1 MLIRVEAE
9 LEDGGIIKVKTRNNS
24 KTHHRENGKL
34 WYMYK
39 MNYHTAR
46 NKNELLILGIAWIN
60 LTVCWA

>member
-9 LEDGGIIKVKTRNNS
+9 LEDGGVIKVKTGNNS

-39 MNYHTAR
+39 MNYHTAK
-46 NKNELLILGIAWIN
+46 NKNELLILGIA
-60 LTVCWA
+60 